1 MKVTSGKAIAIFLVL
16 CSCSNTLH
24 AQVNLPKHELG
35 LSVGTFV
42 YQGDLTPEAA
52 GAFKSPG
59 FAFNVFYNR
68 ILTRSFSFRANLA
81 HGRLRADDANYDDPA
96 WRRERSLR
104 FTARNTEIAALMV
117 WNIFGNN
124 YGDRKTVSPYLFGG
138 VGLSSLRI
146 NRDWSRVNYDYF
158 AADSTFLNGLAAD
171 TLHVVP
177 GTIPVIPVG
186 LGIRYPISKKLS
198 VMAEASYRITFSD
211 YIDGFSKS
219 SNPDKND
226 AYSNYSI
233 GIIYTF
239 GRNNSLDCPPMRY

>member
-1 MKVTSGKAIAIFLVL
+1 MKVKSGKAIVFSLTLFSCISAIQ
-16 CSCSNTLH
+16 
-24 AQVNLPKHELG
+24 AQVNVPKHELG
-35 LSVGTFV
+35 LSGGMFI

-68 ILTRSFSFRANLA
+68 LLTRSFSFRANLA
-81 HGRLRADDANYDDPA
+81 HGKLRADESNYADPE
-96 WRRERSLR
+96 WRRERNLR
-104 FTARNTEIAALMV
+104 FTARNTEISALMV
-117 WNIFGNN
+117 WNILGNN
-124 YGDRKTVSPYLFGG
+124 YSDKKTISPYIFGG

-158 AADSTFLNGLAAD
+158 AADSSFLNGLAED
-171 TLHVVP
+171 TLHSLP

-186 LGIRYPISKKLS
+186 LGVRYPISQRLS
-198 VMAEASYRITFSD
+198 VMAEASYRITFTD
-211 YIDGFSKS
+211 YVDGFSKA

-226 AYSNYSI
+226 YYSNYSI

-239 GRNNSLDCPPMRY
+239 GRNNTLDCPPMRY